1 MPRVRSQLAIQADPA
16 LLQRLRSHAETSGR
30 TVTSLVLEGI
40 EAVLSGR
47 LGMAG
52 PGKADPELLA
62 RIEVVEL
69 RLQQLEATPPALSAS
84 NTFVSR
90 NNLVGKHS

>member
-1 MPRVRSQLAIQADPA
+1 M
-16 LLQRLRSHAETSGR
+16 
-30 TVTSLVLEGI
+30 TSLVLEAI

-62 RIEVVEL
+62 RIEVVER